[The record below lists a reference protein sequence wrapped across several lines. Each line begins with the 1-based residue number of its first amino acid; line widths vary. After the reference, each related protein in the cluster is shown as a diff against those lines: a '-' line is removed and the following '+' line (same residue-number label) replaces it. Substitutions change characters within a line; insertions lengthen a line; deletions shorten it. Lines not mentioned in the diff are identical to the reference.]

1 LTLFFNS
8 QFVITEIDGG
18 DLMASTNRHGGV
30 ESSPVNSGS
39 HAQDLFDPQAAA
51 FEQRTGFPVKL
62 CREITRAVFELG
74 EARAGDVIVELG
86 AGTGQIGQWFDEA
99 VRYIGL
105 DLSAGMLSEFR
116 KHVGSDF
123 DHKAIIR
130 ADANTTWPLKSGAAR
145 VVFSSRAVHLFEHEH
160 VARELFRVAAHD
172 GATFII
178 GRVERE
184 RESARA
190 RMSREMNRRLRQ
202 RGFEGRGGGHTS
214 RKLFDACLRGGAKIL
229 EPKIV
234 SRWSVTSSA
243 RQSIASW
250 RSLASLGGLPVPA
263 EVRQEILTE
272 LEAWAEQEFGG
283 LDTESESVETY
294 VLSPLRLK

>member
-1 LTLFFNS
+1 
-8 QFVITEIDGG
+8 
-18 DLMASTNRHGGV
+18 MASTNRQEGV
-30 ESSPVNSGS
+30 ESSPLNSGS
-39 HAQDLFDPQAAA
+39 RSSRDLFDPQAAA
-51 FEQRTGFPVKL
+51 FERRTGFPATL
-62 CREITRAVFELG
+62 CREIAHAVIESG
-74 EARAGDVIVELG
+74 DARAGDCVVELG

-123 DHKAIIR
+123 GNKAIIR
-130 ADANTTWPLKSGAAR
+130 ADANATWPFASGAAR

-160 VARELFRVAAHD
+160 VARELFRVAARD
-172 GATFII
+172 GATLII

-184 RESARA
+184 REGTRA

-202 RGFEGRGGGHTS
+202 RGFEGRGGEHSS
-214 RKLFDACLRGGAKIL
+214 RKLFDACLRRGAKIL
-229 EPKIV
+229 EPQMV
-234 SRWSVTSSA
+234 SSWKVTSSA
-243 RQSIASW
+243 SESIASW

-263 EVRQEILTE
+263 EIRQEILTE

-283 LDTESESVETY
+283 LDREYESVETY
-294 VLSPLRLK
+294 VLSPLHVPTAYE